1 MDEGAVSEGVGDEK
15 DAMNEEVT
23 DDKDN
28 MDEGAVNEG
37 IGNEEEVIEV
47 TDEVKNEDDRDKGGV
62 MDEKVRDE
70 DEEVWDKEDRNE
82 RVIGG
87 VMDEKVRDEDEE
99 VWDKEDRN
107 ERVIDEEVRNEGVGT
122 FGDEAVEVPIYN
134 KVNYNY
140 INEHTLYLSLMY

>member
-1 MDEGAVSEGVGDEK
+1 
-15 DAMNEEVT
+15 
-23 DDKDN
+23 

-82 RVIGG
+82 RVI
-87 VMDEKVRDEDEE
+87 
-99 VWDKEDRN
+99 
-107 ERVIDEEVRNEGVGT
+107 DEEVRNEGVGT

-134 KVNYNY
+134 KVHYN
-140 INEHTLYLSLMY
+140 